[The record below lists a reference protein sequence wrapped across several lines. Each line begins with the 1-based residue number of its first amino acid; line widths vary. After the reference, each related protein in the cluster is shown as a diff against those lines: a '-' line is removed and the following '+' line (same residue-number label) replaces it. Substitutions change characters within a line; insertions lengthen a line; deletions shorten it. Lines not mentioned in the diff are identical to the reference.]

1 MAVKP
6 PKTRNSGQWT
16 EARYRGF
23 IRSSLRGAWMRWGPN
38 QETKK
43 NARIARGRYTCA
55 GYMRAAHPVSN
66 SIKVD
71 GKRKNNIFT
80 DHIDPV
86 GAHID
91 WNTTVERM
99 FCEVE
104 ALQLLCKD
112 CHDKKTKDERA
123 ALKEAKEN

>member
-1 MAVKP
+1 
-6 PKTRNSGQWT
+6 
-16 EARYRGF
+16 
-23 IRSSLRGAWMRWGPN
+23 MRWGPN